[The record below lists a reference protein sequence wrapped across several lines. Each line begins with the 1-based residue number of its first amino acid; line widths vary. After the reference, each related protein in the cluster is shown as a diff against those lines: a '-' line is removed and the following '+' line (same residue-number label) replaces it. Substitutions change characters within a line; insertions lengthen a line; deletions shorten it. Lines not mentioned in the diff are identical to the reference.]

1 VFKSLHLRVEIYAII
16 LTAIEHY
23 SNPTLRGS
31 QHCWENLCTQKNWV
45 QTSYK
50 GRLRCR
56 ASFSRPYGTRAAV
69 FPIAPAL
76 KCRAT
81 IIASLPGRLGRRF
94 RRATE

>member
-50 GRLRCR
+50 GRL
-56 ASFSRPYGTRAAV
+56 
-69 FPIAPAL
+69 I
-76 KCRAT
+76 
-81 IIASLPGRLGRRF
+81 
-94 RRATE
+94 E